1 MIFNHSRPVEV
12 RKWYW
17 RGERYGWGHFSLPQ
31 MAVLVAFWVPF
42 RGVSVALL
50 SPSPPKTDSGLEV
63 VNAVD
68 IYSSIHAVEVDKLY

>member
-1 MIFNHSRPVEV
+1 
-12 RKWYW
+12 
-17 RGERYGWGHFSLPQ
+17 